1 VVFGELLTKC
11 FVVGIQSGDL
21 TFQLLFTVS
30 GFTAMTPSGDE
41 CLGHSIET
49 KSLGLPTSPF
59 LFDLLDYEITLTTEF
74 FYRVGLS
81 AKLRDIG
88 RMRRCK
94 PDDHF

>member
-1 VVFGELLTKC
+1 
-11 FVVGIQSGDL
+11 
-21 TFQLLFTVS
+21 
-30 GFTAMTPSGDE
+30 MTPSGDE

-59 LFDLLDYEITLTTEF
+59 LFDLLYYEITLTTEF
-74 FYRVGLS
+74 LYRVGLS

-94 PDDHF
+94 PDDLGCQHLAEEFIHKQKGE